1 MKLLSLPINRRLT
14 AWTLCIRA
22 GFRDVG
28 EAETFWLQCKI
39 NPVSMK
45 TQTKQKANTFNKLS
59 LLVPT
64 LKKRTYT
71 TKRLEY
77 DINKTVNMKIC

>member
-64 LKKRTYT
+64 FKKKDHIPQKGLNMIL
-71 TKRLEY
+71 TKL
-77 DINKTVNMKIC
+77 